1 MLRLIPGVKDATPD
15 TDCDLIRRS
24 LGHPELFGIVFDR
37 HFEPVF
43 RFCLRRVG
51 ESGAEDAAGETF
63 RRAFEHRDRYD
74 CRSESALPWLYG
86 IALNVV
92 RNSYRS
98 TNRLRSAVG
107 RLSRT
112 DDRGAQ
118 LDEVLS
124 RVDAPADL
132 ARAAETIARLAPDD
146 RDALLLLAW
155 ESLSYE
161 EIASVQ
167 GVPLGTVKSRVNR
180 ARTQLREALEST
192 K

>member
-1 MLRLIPGVKDATPD
+1 MDASLD
-15 TDCDLIRRS
+15 TDCDLIRGS

-37 HFEPVF
+37 HFDPIF

-63 RRAFEHRDRYD
+63 RRAFEHRDRFD

-86 IALNVV
+86 IAVNIV
-92 RNSYRS
+92 RNSHRS
-98 TNRLRSAVG
+98 AERLRTAAG
-107 RLSRT
+107 RLSGI
-112 DDRGAQ
+112 DDHGAEF
-118 LDEVLS
+118 DEVLS
-124 RVDAPADL
+124 RVDAPADV
-132 ARAAETIARLAPDD
+132 AKAAEVIARLAPED

-167 GVPLGTVKSRVNR
+167 GVPLGTVKSRISR
-180 ARTQLREALEST
+180 ARTRLKEALEPT
-192 K
+192 R